1 MLCATK
7 LNFRQCKVSERA
19 VVQEVESLLF
29 LKDALSNGT
38 WAFKSAESAT
48 RKKTNGNEK
57 LVHIASV

>member
-1 MLCATK
+1 M
-7 LNFRQCKVSERA
+7 SERA